1 MRAVRMRV
9 RTLIGGIALGGAL
22 LLVLAMMGGGVGD
35 QPAERDR
42 SAPDRRG
49 PLTALQPELQR
60 ALLTDD
66 DLPGGSPA
74 GSTPR
79 KQAALGEGTG
89 ARPADPAPEATA
101 LTDLCRVLFE
111 DPSALGALWD
121 EDRVL
126 DDGEAEVRQ
135 SLTVFEEERAPEA
148 YQRLREAAPRCQR
161 FQASLDDGSAVEVL
175 LREMIGYADRSESGT
190 VDDSYAMTITVQ
202 RAEGELTGWLALDRV
217 GPVISV
223 LRQLGPSSGGVDE
236 LARVRQAALDKLAPL
251 LETLRSN
258 CGTMEACLGSESRW
272 HR

>member
-22 LLVLAMMGGGVGD
+22 LLVLAMMGGGAGD
-35 QPAERDR
+35 QAAERDR

-66 DLPGGSPA
+66 DLPGGGQD

-79 KQAALGEGTG
+79 KRPAIEGGTD
-89 ARPADPAPEATA
+89 ARPPAPAPEATT

-121 EDRVL
+121 ENRVL

-148 YQRLREAAPRCQR
+148 YQRLREAAPRCGR
-161 FQASLDDGSAVEVL
+161 FQASLEDGSAVEVL

-190 VDDSYAMTITVQ
+190 VDDSYAMTITVH

-217 GPVISV
+217 GPVVSV
-223 LRQLGPSSGGVDE
+223 LRQLGPSSGELDE
-236 LARVRQAALDKLAPL
+236 LTPVRRAALEKLTRL
-251 LETLRSN
+251 LETLRGN
-258 CGTMEACLGSESRW
+258 CATMEACLGSGSRW